1 MSDFEN
7 EPHEDAEEP
16 RELSEEEL
24 EDVAG
29 GKGSIQYDAGQ
40 LGA

>member
-1 MSDFEN
+1 MSDHDN
-7 EPHEDAEEP
+7 EPHDDADEP

-29 GKGSIQYDAGQ
+29 GKGIEYDTGQ
-40 LGA
+40 LNP

>member
-1 MSDFEN
+1 MSDHEFE
-7 EPHEDAEEP
+7 PTEDDEP

-29 GKGSIQYDAGQ
+29 GKGIEYDAGQ
-40 LGA
+40 MSP